1 MKIRFIV
8 NPVAGGSDSTEEIN
22 NAVSRAFQNESGIF
36 EVRSTKS
43 AGHGYKLAEE
53 ARDKGYDIVFACG
66 GDGTINEVASALV
79 KTDIPLGIMPKG
91 SGNGLARALKL
102 PWDVDAVVSLA
113 LRGETK
119 KVDVGKVDDRYFFAT
134 AGFGFDAL
142 ISKIYADKAKRTG
155 RRGIFPYFPIALKE
169 FMTYKPRSTKIRY
182 DDRIMRV
189 YPFLLTVANTEQYGG
204 SAVIAP
210 GAIPDDGLL
219 DICIV
224 EDISP
229 IKALKLAF
237 NMFKGNIDELD
248 GFKRVLANSI
258 EIVMDGGT
266 HYVHADGEAFDS
278 GERVKVS
285 VIPKGLTV
293 LVPKAS
299 DL

>member
-8 NPVAGGSDSTEEIN
+8 NPVAGGTDSTEEIN
-22 NAVSRAFQNESGIF
+22 KAVSRAFQNESGIF
-36 EVRSTKS
+36 EVRSTKNP
-43 AGHGYKLAEE
+43 GHAYKLAEE
-53 ARDKGYDIVFACG
+53 ARDKNYDMIFACG

-79 KTDIPLGIMPKG
+79 KTSIPLGIIPKG

-102 PWDVDAVVSLA
+102 PWDIDAGINLA
-113 LRGETK
+113 LHGKVK
-119 KVDVGKVDDRYFFAT
+119 KVDVGNVDDRYFFAT

-142 ISKIYADKAKRTG
+142 ISKIYADKAKKSG

-169 FMTYKPRSTKIRY
+169 FMTYRPRSTKIRY

-189 YPFLLTVANTEQYGG
+189 FPFLLTVANTEQYGG

-210 GAIPDDGLL
+210 GAKPDDGLL
-219 DICIV
+219 DVCIV

-229 IKALKLAF
+229 LKALKLAF

-258 EIVMDGGT
+258 EIVMDGGS

-278 GERVKVS
+278 SDRVKVS
-285 VIPKGLTV
+285 VIPKGLSV
-293 LVPKAS
+293 LVPKVS
-299 DL
+299 EL